1 MLGLTI
7 TSSVQVLNV
16 LMLLVFQ
23 DTWEMSLGLT
33 LVFQLALL
41 VATAIIGS
49 ILGLIGWV
57 LGWYLPEAAQPYRSS

>member
-1 MLGLTI
+1 MLGLII

-57 LGWYLPEAAQPYRSS
+57 LGRYLPEAAQPYRSS